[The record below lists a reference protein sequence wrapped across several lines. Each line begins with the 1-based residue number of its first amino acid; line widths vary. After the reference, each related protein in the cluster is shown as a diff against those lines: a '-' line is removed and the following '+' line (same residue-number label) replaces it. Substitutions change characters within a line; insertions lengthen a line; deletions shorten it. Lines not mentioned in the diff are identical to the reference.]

1 MDHLYPEHCQALNK
15 AGLVQGEF
23 PKLKEILPQVAVSD
37 TAINDGDNN
46 KKEKKSRNQ
55 AKRQTYFCIGMSQVW
70 KGKNSLPKHLMNLRN
85 KHGLK
90 WLRISMSYHRFANL
104 TELFQGDLCSKL
116 NNSITSRDFED
127 RPCNCCSKLRQTN
140 GECIYKGLCRK
151 SLVVYKAICD
161 DGHYYIG
168 ST

>member
-1 MDHLYPEHCQALNK
+1 
-15 AGLVQGEF
+15 
-23 PKLKEILPQVAVSD
+23 
-37 TAINDGDNN
+37 
-46 KKEKKSRNQ
+46 
-55 AKRQTYFCIGMSQVW
+55 MSQVW
-70 KGKNSLPKHLMNLRN
+70 KGKNLLPKTLMNLRN

-104 TELFQGDLCSKL
+104 TELIQGDLCSKL
-116 NNSITSRDFED
+116 NNSIMSRDFVD

-161 DGHYYIG
+161 NGHYYIG
-168 ST
+168 STQQHVKARMNGHFGNVWIPQQIHLLCIALTN